1 MELLNLFVMAVMP
14 VLKVLL
20 ITALG
25 LFLALDPINLLG
37 PDSRLSL
44 NKIVFFVFSPSLV
57 LSNLSQT
64 ITLQS
69 LLTLWFM
76 PVNILLTFLIGSA
89 LAWILIKITRT
100 PPHLQGLIIGC
111 CSAGNLGNLLLI
123 IVPALCEESDSPFGE
138 SSVCSTYGN
147 AYASLSMAVGAVY
160 IWTYVYPIMI
170 IYANKSNKN
179 TTIND
184 STIIIESSG
193 ETSDSYTEALLPSQ
207 DHPSSDDY
215 PNQAQLPHTRSS
227 DKMIHCF
234 KILAAKLNL
243 KKVFAPSTI
252 AAIVGFIIG
261 IASPIR
267 KILIGD
273 SAPLH
278 VIDTSVSLLGEA
290 AIPCMTLILGANL
303 LGGFKR
309 SRVGVLLVIGVIA
322 VRFIFLPLLGIVI
335 VKVAHH
341 FGLIGSSS
349 LYQFVLLLQYA
360 LPPAMNIGTITQL
373 FETNIS
379 ECSNTSKAN
388 AMTTSMTTP
397 ITSNNASS
405 QVSHQAPTTPIGVP
419 LTIGQ
424 VPSITLVIST
434 PTSQKALE
442 TLFNNQSESRML
454 DLKESLSKTTK
465 DSQSISEYLALMKT
479 FSDGLAATGYP
490 VSNSELILATL
501 GGLPKEYESPPELVL
516 YPGKMY
522 KLSS

>member
-1 MELLNLFVMAVMP
+1 MELLNLFLMAVMP

-44 NKIVFFVFSPSLV
+44 NKIVFFVFSPSLI

-76 PVNILLTFLIGSA
+76 PVNILLAFLIGSA

-111 CSAGNLGNLLLI
+111 CSAGNLGNLPLI

-138 SSVCSTYGN
+138 SSVCSTYGE
-147 AYASLSMAVGAVY
+147 ACASLSMAVGAVY
-160 IWTYVYPIMI
+160 IWTYVYPIMS
-170 IYANKSNKN
+170 IYANKSNKD

-184 STIIIESSG
+184 STIIIKSSG

-207 DHPSSDDY
+207 DHPRSDDY

-227 DKMIHCF
+227 DSFLDKMIQYF
-234 KILAAKLNL
+234 KNLAAKLNL

-273 SAPLH
+273 SAPLR

-303 LGGFKR
+303 LGGLRR
-309 SRVGVLLVIGVIA
+309 SKVGVLLVIGVIA

-335 VKVAHH
+335 VKVARH

-373 FETNIS
+373 FETNTS
-379 ECSNTSKAN
+379 ECSVIMLWTYVVAAFSL
-388 AMTTSMTTP
+388 TLW
-397 ITSNNASS
+397 ITFY
-405 QVSHQAPTTPIGVP
+405 IW
-419 LTIGQ
+419 
-424 VPSITLVIST
+424 LV
-434 PTSQKALE
+434 A
-442 TLFNNQSESRML
+442 
-454 DLKESLSKTTK
+454 
-465 DSQSISEYLALMKT
+465 
-479 FSDGLAATGYP
+479 
-490 VSNSELILATL
+490 
-501 GGLPKEYESPPELVL
+501 
-516 YPGKMY
+516 
-522 KLSS
+522 

>member
-44 NKIVFFVFSPSLV
+44 NKIVFFVFSPSLI

-123 IVPALCEESDSPFGE
+123 IIPALCEESDSPFGE
-138 SSVCSTYGN
+138 SSVCSTYGE
-147 AYASLSMAVGAVY
+147 AYASLSTAVGAVY
-160 IWTYVYPIMI
+160 IWTYVYPIMSI
-170 IYANKSNKN
+170 
-179 TTIND
+179 
-184 STIIIESSG
+184 
-193 ETSDSYTEALLPSQ
+193 YTEALLPSQ
-207 DHPSSDDY
+207 DHPTSDGY
-215 PNQAQLPHTRSS
+215 PNQARLPHSHTRSS

-234 KILAAKLNL
+234 EILAAKLNL

-273 SAPLH
+273 SAPLR

-303 LGGFKR
+303 LGGLKR

-335 VKVAHH
+335 VKVVHH

-373 FETNIS
+373 FETNMS
-379 ECSNTSKAN
+379 ECSVIMLWTYVVAAFSL
-388 AMTTSMTTP
+388 TLW
-397 ITSNNASS
+397 ITFYMW
-405 QVSHQAPTTPIGVP
+405 
-419 LTIGQ
+419 
-424 VPSITLVIST
+424 LV
-434 PTSQKALE
+434 A
-442 TLFNNQSESRML
+442 
-454 DLKESLSKTTK
+454 
-465 DSQSISEYLALMKT
+465 
-479 FSDGLAATGYP
+479 
-490 VSNSELILATL
+490 
-501 GGLPKEYESPPELVL
+501 
-516 YPGKMY
+516 
-522 KLSS
+522 

>member
-44 NKIVFFVFSPSLV
+44 NKIVFFVFSPSLI

-123 IVPALCEESDSPFGE
+123 IIPALCEESDSPFGE
-138 SSVCSTYGN
+138 SSVCSTYGE
-147 AYASLSMAVGAVY
+147 AYASLSTASVVYLSKNRNKRSSIQGSLMLQVGAVY
-160 IWTYVYPIMI
+160 IWTYVYPIMSM
-170 IYANKSNKN
+170 YANKSNKN
-179 TTIND
+179 TTKND
-184 STIIIESSG
+184 STIIITSSG

-207 DHPSSDDY
+207 DHPTSDGY
-215 PNQAQLPHTRSS
+215 PNQARLPHTRSS
-227 DKMIHCF
+227 VRTKSFPFFTINIIAIDRMISDFVEFFQDKMIHCF

-273 SAPLH
+273 SAPLR

-303 LGGFKR
+303 LGGLKR

-335 VKVAHH
+335 VKFAHH

-373 FETNIS
+373 FETNMS
-379 ECSNTSKAN
+379 ECSVIMLWTYVVAAFSL
-388 AMTTSMTTP
+388 TLW
-397 ITSNNASS
+397 ITFYMW
-405 QVSHQAPTTPIGVP
+405 
-419 LTIGQ
+419 
-424 VPSITLVIST
+424 LV
-434 PTSQKALE
+434 A
-442 TLFNNQSESRML
+442 
-454 DLKESLSKTTK
+454 
-465 DSQSISEYLALMKT
+465 
-479 FSDGLAATGYP
+479 
-490 VSNSELILATL
+490 
-501 GGLPKEYESPPELVL
+501 
-516 YPGKMY
+516 
-522 KLSS
+522 